1 MKDYHATVVI
11 RNGRLKSLIDETG
24 LSLRKLAIAANTCPS
39 MLGRILNFRESP
51 VTGYEGS
58 RWRACVV
65 KLCEFLQVNP
75 EDIFPEHIR
84 HIVESN
90 KRECYVDQQTL
101 TSADASL
108 MLTPSQEAVR
118 SDAIDA
124 VHEVIDEAPLTD
136 RERFVLNARF
146 FADDP
151 ELRTSLASIGDALEV
166 SQERVRQIEAKAMR
180 KLRHPLRSDKLY
192 EALDA
197 FSEIGGTEHGN

>member
-1 MKDYHATVVI
+1 
-11 RNGRLKSLIDETG
+11 
-24 LSLRKLAIAANTCPS
+24 
-39 MLGRILNFRESP
+39 
-51 VTGYEGS
+51 
-58 RWRACVV
+58 
-65 KLCEFLQVNP
+65 
-75 EDIFPEHIR
+75 
-84 HIVESN
+84 
-90 KRECYVDQQTL
+90 
-101 TSADASL
+101 